1 MKKKRFLALMI
12 DIIILLLIFK
22 TISLLFVNPYQVELT
37 TLSERFINNEIGY
50 SEFLYGYI
58 NINYYI
64 AKNNV
69 VINIIQMVI
78 MTIYFVLI
86 PYINNGSTI
95 GKILFKIKVDKQ
107 DGKLKITDLLIR
119 SFIINGNL
127 YLLILL
133 ILLPFVNSLLYFTI
147 ENILGIMQI
156 IVVIISGFMV
166 LYKKDNLGLHD
177 ILTKTVVKER

>member
-78 MTIYFVLI
+78 MTIYFV
-86 PYINNGSTI
+86 
-95 GKILFKIKVDKQ
+95 KIKVDKQ

>member
-1 MKKKRFLALMI
+1 MKKRRFLALMI
-12 DIIILLLIFK
+12 DVIILLLVFK
-22 TISLLFVNPYQVELT
+22 TISLLFVNPYQSELT
-37 TLSERFINNEIGY
+37 TLSEKFINNEIGF
-50 SEFLYGYI
+50 SDFLYSYI
-58 NINYYI
+58 DINYKV
-64 AKNNV
+64 ANNN
-69 VINIIQMVI
+69 IFFNIIQIII
-78 MTIYFVLI
+78 MTLYFVLI

-95 GKILFKIKVDKQ
+95 GKMLFKIKVDKQ
-107 DGKLKITDLLIR
+107 EGKLKITDLLIR

-133 ILLPFVNSLLYFTI
+133 ISLPFINSLLYFTI

-177 ILTKTVVKER
+177 ILTKTMVKER

>member
-1 MKKKRFLALMI
+1 
-12 DIIILLLIFK
+12 
-22 TISLLFVNPYQVELT
+22 
-37 TLSERFINNEIGY
+37 
-50 SEFLYGYI
+50 
-58 NINYYI
+58 
-64 AKNNV
+64 
-69 VINIIQMVI
+69 

-86 PYINNGSTI
+86 PYINKGSTI
-95 GKILFKIKVDKQ
+95 GKMLFKIKVDKQ